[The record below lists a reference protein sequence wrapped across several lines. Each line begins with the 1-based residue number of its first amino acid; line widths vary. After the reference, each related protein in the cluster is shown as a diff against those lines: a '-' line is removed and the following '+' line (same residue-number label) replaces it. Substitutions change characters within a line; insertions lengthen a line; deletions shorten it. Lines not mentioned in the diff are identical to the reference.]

1 MEIELIKFLQ
11 SCITPIAL
19 ISGVGLVLLTLSNRL
34 GRSIDR
40 TRMLVKE
47 LEQVECNNR
56 FGKENQIQILY
67 TRNKLIRNS
76 IICVVMSMVCGALLI
91 PILAFTYITK
101 IDLTVM
107 GETVFI
113 ISILFN
119 IVGMRYFISDIKL
132 NLKALKIEAKNYIK

>member
-40 TRMLVKE
+40 TRILVKE
-47 LEQVECNNR
+47 LEQPDVKNYNCKVE
-56 FGKENQIQILY
+56 QIQILY
-67 TRNKLIRNS
+67 SRNKLIRNS
-76 IICVVMSMVCGALLI
+76 IICIVMSMVCGALLI

-101 IDLTVM
+101 IDLTIM
-107 GETVFI
+107 GEVIFI

-119 IVGMRYFISDIKL
+119 IVGLRYFISDIKL
-132 NLKALKIEAKNYIK
+132 NLKALTLEAKKYI

>member
-76 IICVVMSMVCGALLI
+76 IICVVMSMVSGALLI